1 MTLKYVNF
9 SILILLS
16 QLGNAQINP
25 KYIFPINGGSIQ
37 YLAGTMGEI
46 RHNHFHAGLD
56 IKTGGKNG
64 VPVQAIANGYISRIG
79 ISEGGYGHVLYLTHL
94 DEKTSVYAHLDQFE
108 EGLETYTLGQQYQ
121 NETYPIQLFPK
132 KNRFYF
138 NQGDIIGYSGNSGSS
153 LGPHLHFEIRNAKQ
167 EFLNP
172 FDEFSFNEIQDNI
185 APTIK
190 YIAFKCL
197 DIDARVNGAYGTLM
211 VPTSKKKD
219 LFTINKS
226 ISLLGNIGIE
236 IYHYDNMNGAPNRNG
251 IPEIVLKIDQDTL
264 FHQLKKSMSFS
275 KQREISAHIDYPFS
289 IKNYI
294 TLNKLYKS
302 DGNKLDFYLKNN
314 QGYFFDNPSRK
325 LEIILKDNHGNIS
338 SLKTTLNHETS
349 FEYYYPH
356 VHIFEIDEN
365 QFHFVSNDNSSK
377 VFMGDRLI
385 QLQPYLSNSNQYY
398 YLLDLRYGLPDSI
411 KSGNMTIQPHFIT
424 EIPPGV
430 EYSFHNE
437 DFILEFNKNSLFDTL
452 YLQFTKNYNTLKT
465 KTFYSFNDPKVPLR
479 KEVTISIHDP
489 DPIKSQYQIFQVDK
503 KNRITF
509 VGSERNNKGSFT
521 FKTRQLGT
529 FTLDSDTINPIIKPI
544 SWDTMNLKFMIED
557 IKSGIKS
564 YHATLDDQFLL
575 MRYDSKNKT
584 LSAYPKNRNEPIKG
598 LFVLEI
604 EDNFGNKTKISK
616 LL

>member
-1 MTLKYVNF
+1 MKYVNF

-16 QLGNAQINP
+16 LLGNTQINP

-37 YLAGTMGEI
+37 YLAGTMGEV

-94 DEKTSVYAHLDQFE
+94 DEKTSVYAHLERFE
-108 EGLETYTLGQQYQ
+108 KGLETFTLSQQYQ
-121 NETYPIQLFPK
+121 NESYPIQLFPK

-172 FDEFSFNEIQDNI
+172 FDEFSFNEIQDDI

-211 VPTSKKKD
+211 IPTIKNKN
-219 LFTINKS
+219 LFSIKKS

-236 IYHYDNMNGAPNRNG
+236 IYHYDNMSGAPNRNG

-275 KQREISAHIDYPFS
+275 NQREISAHIDYPFLL
-289 IKNYI
+289 KNHI
-294 TLNKLYKS
+294 TLNKLYRS
-302 DGNKLDFYLKNN
+302 DGNRLNIYLKNN
-314 QGYFFDNPSRK
+314 KGYIYDDTPREI
-325 LEIILKDNHGNIS
+325 EIILKDNHDNIS
-338 SLKTTLNHETS
+338 SLKSTLNRENS
-349 FEYYYPH
+349 FENYYPH
-356 VHIFEIDEN
+356 VHNFEIDEN
-365 QFHFVSNDNSSK
+365 QFHFVSNNKPSK
-377 VFMGDRLI
+377 VFIGNKFI
-385 QLQPYLSNSNQYY
+385 QLQPYLSNLNQHY
-398 YLLDLRYGLPDSI
+398 YLLDLRSGLPDSI
-411 KSGNMTIQPHFIT
+411 KSGNLTIQPHFMT

-437 DFILEFNKNSLFDTL
+437 HFILEFNKNSLFDTL
-452 YLQFTKNYNTLKT
+452 YLQFNKNYDTLNSKT
-465 KTFYSFNDPKVPLR
+465 LYSFNDPTIPLR
-479 KEVTISIHDP
+479 KEVIISIHDP
-489 DPIKSQYQIFQVDK
+489 DPNKSQYQIFQVDK
-503 KNRITF
+503 KNRLTF
-509 VGSERNNKGSFT
+509 VGSERNTKGSFT

-529 FTLDSDTINPIIKPI
+529 FTLDSDTINPVIKPI
-544 SWDTMNLKFMIED
+544 SWNTMGLKFMIED

-564 YHATLDDQFLL
+564 YHATLNEQFLL
-575 MRYDSKNKT
+575 MKYDPKNKT
-584 LSAYPKNRNEPIKG
+584 LSAYPKNGKKPMKG

-604 EDNFGNKTKISK
+604 EDNFGNKTKTSK
-616 LL
+616 TL

>member
-1 MTLKYVNF
+1 MKYFNF
-9 SILILLS
+9 SILTLLC
-16 QLGNAQINP
+16 LIGNAQINP

-46 RHNHFHAGLD
+46 RHNHFHAGID

-94 DEKTSVYAHLDQFE
+94 DEKTSVYAHLERFE
-108 EGLETYTLGQQYQ
+108 EGLETYTLSEQYQ

-172 FDEFSFNEIQDNI
+172 FDELSFNEIQDNI

-197 DIDARVNGAYGTLM
+197 DINARVNGAYGTLM
-211 VPTSKKKD
+211 VPTTKKND
-219 LFTINKS
+219 LFSIKKS

-236 IYHYDNMNGAPNRNG
+236 IYHYDNMSGSPNRNG

-302 DGNKLDFYLKNN
+302 DGNKLNFYIKNN
-314 QGYFFDNPSRK
+314 EGYLFDYTPRE
-325 LEIILKDNHGNIS
+325 LEIILKDNHQNIS
-338 SLKTTLNHETS
+338 SFKTKLNDENS
-349 FEYYYPH
+349 FENYYPH
-356 VHIFEIDEN
+356 LRTFEIDEN
-365 QFHFVSNDNSSK
+365 QFHFVSNNSSSK
-377 VFMGDRLI
+377 VFIGDRFI
-385 QLQPYLSNSNQYY
+385 QLEPYLSNSNQHY

-411 KSGNMTIQPHFIT
+411 KSGNLTIKPNFIT

-437 DFILEFNKNSLFDTL
+437 DFVLEFNKNSLFDTL
-452 YLQFTKNYNTLKT
+452 YLQFNKKYDSLES
-465 KTFYSFNDPKVPLR
+465 KTFYSFNDATIPMR
-479 KEVTISIHDP
+479 KEVIISIHDP
-489 DPIKSQYQIFQVDK
+489 DPIKSQYQIFQIDK
-503 KNRITF
+503 KNRIIY
-509 VGSERNNKGSFT
+509 VGSERNTQGSFT

-529 FTLDSDTINPIIKPI
+529 FTLDSDTINPVIKPI
-544 SWDTMNLKFMIED
+544 SWNAMSLKFMIED
-557 IKSGIKS
+557 TKSGIKS
-564 YHATLDDQFLL
+564 YHATLDEQFLL
-575 MRYDSKNKT
+575 MQYDLKNKI
-584 LSAYPKNRNEPIKG
+584 LSSYPKNRKKPIIG
-598 LFVLEI
+598 LFILEV

-616 LL
+616 TL

>member
-1 MTLKYVNF
+1 MISL
-9 SILILLS
+9 
-16 QLGNAQINP
+16 LGNAQTNP

-37 YLAGTMGEI
+37 YLAGTMGEV

-94 DEKTSVYAHLDQFE
+94 DEKTSVYAHLERFE
-108 EGLETYTLGQQYQ
+108 KGLETYTLSQQYQ

-172 FDEFSFNEIQDNI
+172 FDQFSFNEIQDDI
-185 APTIK
+185 APKIK

-211 VPTSKKKD
+211 VPTTKKKN
-219 LFTINKS
+219 LFSIKKS
-226 ISLLGNIGIE
+226 ISLLGKIGIE

-275 KQREISAHIDYPFS
+275 KQREISAHIDYPFLL
-289 IKNYI
+289 KNYT

-302 DGNKLDFYLKNN
+302 DGNRLNIYLKNN
-314 QGYFFDNPSRK
+314 KGYIFDDTPRE
-325 LEIILKDNHGNIS
+325 LEIILRDNHHNIS
-338 SLKTTLNHETS
+338 SLKSTLNHENS
-349 FEYYYPH
+349 YENYYPH
-356 VHIFEIDEN
+356 LQTFEVDEN
-365 QFHFVSNDNSSK
+365 QFHFVSDNNSAE
-377 VFMGDRLI
+377 VFIGDKFI
-385 QLQPYLSNSNQYY
+385 QLQPYLSNLNQHY
-398 YLLDLRYGLPDSI
+398 YLFDLRSGLPDSI
-411 KSGNMTIQPHFIT
+411 KSGNLTIQPHFIT
-424 EIPPGV
+424 EIPPGAQ
-430 EYSFHNE
+430 YSFHNE
-437 DFILEFNKNSLFDTL
+437 DFVLEFNKNSLFDTL
-452 YLQFTKNYNTLKT
+452 YLQFTKNYDYLNSKTL
-465 KTFYSFNDPKVPLR
+465 YSFNDPTIPLR
-479 KEVTISIHDP
+479 KEVIISIHDP

-503 KNRITF
+503 KNRLTY
-509 VGSERNNKGSFT
+509 VGSERNTKGSFT

-529 FTLDSDTINPIIKPI
+529 FTLDSDTINPVIKPI
-544 SWDTMNLKFMIED
+544 SWNTMGLKFMIED

-564 YHATLDDQFLL
+564 YHATLDEQFLL
-575 MRYDSKNKT
+575 MKYDSKNKT
-584 LSAYPKNRNEPIKG
+584 LSAYPKNRKKPIKG

-604 EDNFGNKTKISK
+604 EDNFGNRTKTSK
-616 LL
+616 AL

>member
-1 MTLKYVNF
+1 MISL
-9 SILILLS
+9 
-16 QLGNAQINP
+16 LGNAQTNP

-37 YLAGTMGEI
+37 YLAGTMGEV

-94 DEKTSVYAHLDQFE
+94 DEKTSVYAHLERFE
-108 EGLETYTLGQQYQ
+108 KGLETYTLSQQYQ

-172 FDEFSFNEIQDNI
+172 FDQFSFNEIQDDI
-185 APTIK
+185 APKIK

-211 VPTSKKKD
+211 VPTTKKKN
-219 LFTINKS
+219 LFSIKKS
-226 ISLLGNIGIE
+226 ISLLGKIGIE

-275 KQREISAHIDYPFS
+275 KQREISAHIDYPFLL
-289 IKNYI
+289 KNYT

-302 DGNKLDFYLKNN
+302 DGNRLNIYLKNN
-314 QGYFFDNPSRK
+314 KGYIFDDTPRE
-325 LEIILKDNHGNIS
+325 LEIILRDNHHNIS
-338 SLKTTLNHETS
+338 SVKSTLNHENS
-349 FEYYYPH
+349 YENYYPH
-356 VHIFEIDEN
+356 LQTFEVDEN
-365 QFHFVSNDNSSK
+365 QFHFVSDNNSAE
-377 VFMGDRLI
+377 VFIGDKFI
-385 QLQPYLSNSNQYY
+385 QLQPYLSNLNQHY
-398 YLLDLRYGLPDSI
+398 YLFDLRSGLPDSI
-411 KSGNMTIQPHFIT
+411 KSGNLTIQPHFIT
-424 EIPPGV
+424 EIPPGAQ
-430 EYSFHNE
+430 YSFHNE
-437 DFILEFNKNSLFDTL
+437 DFVLEFNKNSLFDTL
-452 YLQFTKNYNTLKT
+452 YLQFTKNYDYLNSKTL
-465 KTFYSFNDPKVPLR
+465 YSFNDPTIPLR
-479 KEVTISIHDP
+479 KEVIISIHDP
-489 DPIKSQYQIFQVDK
+489 DPVKSQYQIFQVDK
-503 KNRITF
+503 KNRLTY
-509 VGSERNNKGSFT
+509 VGSERNTKGSFT

-529 FTLDSDTINPIIKPI
+529 FTLDSDTINPVIKPI
-544 SWDTMNLKFMIED
+544 SWNTMGLKFMIED

-564 YHATLDDQFLL
+564 YHATLDEQFLL
-575 MRYDSKNKT
+575 MKYDSKNKT
-584 LSAYPKNRNEPIKG
+584 LSAYPKNRKKPIKG

-604 EDNFGNKTKISK
+604 EDNFGNRTKTSK
-616 LL
+616 AL